1 MKPKLTTTSFS
12 AHFIAVICFVTVTL
26 CTVLP
31 MKSQIITHY
40 DDHSGL
46 SSRRVG
52 GGVQDR
58 NGLLWFA
65 TWNGLNCYDGYEFHW
80 INIKPGDNAGISTGR
95 LRDIQLSA
103 KGNIWCHTDN
113 GIYEFDLS
121 TYTFKEIPLKTQKV
135 IARRMGKNWRGLTDT
150 QGNLWTADREGLYRT
165 STPHHPASIIKGTEG
180 EWPRSFA
187 IDNIGNLWMSMA
199 DSRCIKVFDTY
210 STLVRTITLDTAP
223 YAMLPMQNGRVW
235 VGGKPGR
242 LVRVEA
248 DGQQTVV
255 SDDIVYD
262 IKEDIEGHL
271 WIATFGDGIKVC
283 EQPDDSPVTISAP
296 VGGIGKLKVR
306 RLLITPSGNILAT
319 TTEGLLAGHIDDKH
333 WQNTKLKL
341 IKRDASNE
349 GSLANNATMDLVQDS
364 KGNIYVGTECSGID
378 MISEKELMD
387 CVTGNRQPV
396 FRHFNVNNSSLTS
409 DFCKAMTIAN
419 DSLII
424 VVGNDNVTAFNPITD
439 QSINYGR
446 IFWSDSVRFEET
458 KPLVLNDDSWILGT
472 HEGALIASAHN
483 LYSRGYIPPLVFTTL
498 AIKDGGADFCLVP
511 KKEISLAC
519 DQRSVTIG
527 YAALDYTDNSGIL
540 YRSRLDGSEW
550 CSANKN
556 RSVTLF
562 NLTAGTHTLEVQS
575 TDRYGRWVSNSRTI
589 TITVAPFWYETW
601 WARLLFTLIALA
613 VIAAV
618 TYTYLYIRKVNRQRK
633 QLLEK
638 YMKVLAKTTGTETGH
653 HETHRITSTV
663 AKTLSAEDTRF
674 LERVRKYIDQNISNP
689 DANVD
694 AMADAA
700 AASRSTLNRHL
711 HSLLGIS
718 ASKLLIDARM
728 QRARQLLSR
737 QAENGDSIVDIA
749 RKCGYYDPH
758 YFQRVFKQKHGVT
771 PSEWTKN
778 DTV

>member
-1 MKPKLTTTSFS
+1 MKPKLLTSAFFALFIGIS
-12 AHFIAVICFVTVTL
+12 AIISPV
-26 CTVLP
+26 
-31 MKSQIITHY
+31 KSQIVTHY

-52 GGVQDR
+52 GGIQDR

-65 TWNGLNCYDGYEFHW
+65 TWNGLNCYDGYDFHW
-80 INIKPGDNAGISTGR
+80 INIRPGDNAGISTGR

-121 TYTFKEIPLKTQKV
+121 TYSFKEIPPKTQKA
-135 IARRMGKNWRGLTDT
+135 IAKHMGKSWKGMTDT

-165 STPHHPASIIKGTEG
+165 TTTHHPASIIKGTEG
-180 EWPRSFA
+180 EWPRVFA
-187 IDNIGNLWMSMA
+187 IDNVGNLWMSMCN
-199 DSRCIKVFDTY
+199 SHRIKVFDTY
-210 STLVRTITLDTAP
+210 GNIIRTIMLDTAP

-235 VGGKPGR
+235 VGGKPGSLLR
-242 LVRVEA
+242 IEA
-248 DGQQTVV
+248 DGRQTSV

-271 WIATFGDGIKVC
+271 WIATFGEGIKVF
-283 EQPDDSPVTISAP
+283 ERPDDTPVSISAP
-296 VGGIGKLKVR
+296 VGGLGKLKVR
-306 RLLITPSGNILAT
+306 RLLITPSGNIFAT
-319 TTEGLLAGHIDDKH
+319 TTEGLLAGHIDDKN
-333 WQNTKLKL
+333 WRNTKLKL

-349 GSLANNATMDLVQDS
+349 ASLANNATMDLVRDS
-364 KGNIYVGTECSGID
+364 KGNIYVCTESSGID

-387 CVTGNRQPV
+387 CVHGNRQPA

-409 DFCKAMTIAN
+409 DFCKAMTMAG
-419 DSLII
+419 DSLIV
-424 VVGNDNVTAFNPITD
+424 VVGTDNVTAFNPITD
-439 QSINYGR
+439 QSVNYGR

-458 KPLVLNDDSWILGT
+458 KPLILNDDSWVLGT

-498 AIKDGGADFCLVP
+498 AIKDRGADFCLAARS
-511 KKEISLAC
+511 EIALNA
-519 DQRSVTIG
+519 DQRSITIG

-550 CSANKN
+550 SSTGKN

-562 NLTAGTHTLEVQS
+562 NLAAGKHTLEVQS
-575 TDRYGRWVSNSRTI
+575 TDRYGRWVGNNRTI

-601 WARLLFTLIALA
+601 WARLLFLFTALA
-613 VIAAV
+613 AIAAIA
-618 TYTYLYIRKVNRQRK
+618 YTFLYIRRVNRQRR

-638 YMKVLAKTTGTETGH
+638 YMKVLAKTTGTETGAH
-653 HETHRITSTV
+653 TPRRPAISVT
-663 AKTLSAEDTRF
+663 KTLSAEDTRF
-674 LERVRKYIDQNISNP
+674 LERVRKYIDQNIANP

-694 AMADAA
+694 DMAEAA

-711 HSLLGIS
+711 RSLLGIS
-718 ASKLLIDARM
+718 ASQLLIEARM
-728 QRARQLLSR
+728 QRAKQLLAR
-737 QAENGDSIVDIA
+737 QGQTGSTIAEIG
-749 RKCGYYDPH
+749 RQCGYHDPH
-758 YFQRVFKQKHGVT
+758 YFQRAFKQKHGVT
-771 PSEWTKN
+771 PSEWKE
-778 DTV
+778 